1 MLVEVIGGILI
12 FSVGF
17 FVGHEYGRLKLYLET
32 LYHREAKN
40 VEGEKATI
48 LKNVASENTTISKD
62 VEGEKASIVK
72 NILSTAK
79 KTKL

>member
-1 MLVEVIGGILI
+1 MLVEVIIGDVII
-12 FSVGF
+12 FGVGF

-48 LKNVASENTTISKD
+48 LKDVA
-62 VEGEKASIVK
+62 GESTNITK
-72 NILSTAK
+72 NIQNA
-79 KTKL
+79 TKN